1 MEHAMESIIYFL
13 FWAGLIFIMMRFG
26 CGSHV
31 MGHGKSGASRGGPSG
46 SASDVRWAAPETD
59 TDPVCGTTVQTRTA
73 KSAVHDGHVYYFC
86 SRECRERF
94 EAAPDS
100 YLAAAVPASLD
111 MREQADG

>member
-1 MEHAMESIIYFL
+1 MESIIYFL

-31 MGHGKSGASRGGPSG
+31 MGHGKSGASRGEPSG
-46 SASDVRWAAPETD
+46 S
-59 TDPVCGTTVQTRTA
+59 VQPRTA